1 MTVCVSV
8 LLRTTALGAQIAGR
22 LRACASG
29 DDVFQ
34 CLVDSGAAVGTALR
48 AMAACF
54 LPDWTVAG
62 GGDGAAAAAGDDGG
76 GDGDDA
82 ASLDPQMRAIAACA
96 GLLVAGGVISDLGVI
111 AAAASRGVEVA
122 PRTRPLVPEV
132 ADAGASPA
140 PPAQQLLY
148 AGAVASDDDDA
159 AAAAAVVALGGGGGA
174 SPPADAYVMLD
185 EAAMGESDGF
195 GSEDGPV

>member
-1 MTVCVSV
+1 MCACV
-8 LLRTTALGAQIAGR
+8 
-22 LRACASG
+22 
-29 DDVFQ
+29 
-34 CLVDSGAAVGTALR
+34 
-48 AMAACF
+48 
-54 LPDWTVAG
+54 PDWTVAG

-148 AGAVASDDDDA
+148 AWHLTTMTPLQLLRWLPSA
-159 AAAAAVVALGGGGGA
+159 AAAARCH
-174 SPPADAYVMLD
+174 PQTRM
-185 EAAMGESDGF
+185 
-195 GSEDGPV
+195 